1 VRRREFITLLGGA
14 AAAASPLAARAQ
26 QVPVIGFLRTTEAA
40 GSAHLVDAFRQG
52 LGEAGFVEGRN
63 VVIEYRWAEDRHGR
77 LDELAADL
85 VRRGVAAIVGNSQSV
100 RAAMAA
106 TSATPL
112 IFVVGNDPVRTGLV
126 DTLNRPGGNVTGVTF
141 TTLDLVAKQIGL
153 MNELV
158 PTSAPIAILRDPKQ
172 PEIETELAAA
182 AEAARAVDR
191 QLVIVKAAAEPE
203 LGPAFASVAR
213 AGAGA
218 LLVRGGAT
226 FVSHRRQI
234 AALAV
239 RHGLPASYVTR
250 DFVEVGGLLSY
261 GPSQK
266 DAYRRAGVYAGRILK
281 GAKPADLPV
290 DQPTRFELVIN
301 LAVAKA
307 LGVEIPTKLLA
318 LADEV
323 IE

>member
-1 VRRREFITLLGGA
+1 M
-14 AAAASPLAARAQ
+14 SPA
-26 QVPVIGFLRTTEAA
+26 
-40 GSAHLVDAFRQG
+40 
-52 LGEAGFVEGRN
+52 
-63 VVIEYRWAEDRHGR
+63 
-77 LDELAADL
+77 
-85 VRRGVAAIVGNSQSV
+85 
-100 RAAMAA
+100 
-106 TSATPL
+106 
-112 IFVVGNDPVRTGLV
+112 
-126 DTLNRPGGNVTGVTF
+126 TF
-141 TTLDLVAKQIGL
+141 TTLGLVAKQIGL

-266 DAYRRAGVYAGRILK
+266 DAYRQAGVYAGRILK
-281 GAKPADLPV
+281 GEKPADLPV
-290 DQPTRFELVIN
+290 ALATTFDLVIN
-301 LAVAKA
+301 LKTAKA
-307 LGVEIPTKLLA
+307 LGLTVPMTLQA
-318 LADEV
+318 SADDLME
-323 IE
+323 